1 MFVILYTDV
10 PYQLTDTPS
19 SWCGCSAEVGGEKVL
34 LINKTHLAT
43 LRKHPHVCGIVII
56 IILLELSL
64 RGKRF
69 AVKKKMTG

>member
-1 MFVILYTDV
+1 MVVL
-10 PYQLTDTPS
+10 QRL
-19 SWCGCSAEVGGEKVL
+19 GGKKVL

-56 IILLELSL
+56 IIILLELSL

-69 AVKKKMTG
+69 AVKKNDTG